1 MKTTKAKKTMPNW
14 VYNSVVISGD
24 EISLNALKEQ
34 LNKPVTKNFPDRNYD
49 KELEKWVGT
58 PAVQHYSNPVFS
70 FWNVVAPTN
79 LEAYY
84 GEEKKSEGDT
94 GFADYIEKMALDE
107 SWYWWN
113 VRNWG
118 TKWDIAVED
127 GQEYPDTTLE
137 ITDDG
142 TLMYHFQTAWSPVHE
157 IFNVLSQEFPT
168 LEFDYEYEEEQGWG
182 GSATWLG
189 GELVSQSEYHE
200 PSSHADYVERGRGDS
215 CNCNHEDD
223 QEFWFVDCP
232 REDNKELSDNG
243 WVDKEVVGA

>member
-1 MKTTKAKKTMPNW
+1 MPNW
-14 VYNSVVISGD
+14 VYNSVLVSGD
-24 EISLNALKEQ
+24 KISLNALKEQ
-34 LNKPVTKNFPDRNYD
+34 LNTPVTKHFPTMKFNEEL
-49 KELEKWVGT
+49 KEWVGT
-58 PAVQHYSNPVFS
+58 PSVQQYSNPVFS
-70 FWNVVAPTN
+70 FWNVVTPNDLDT
-79 LEAYY
+79 YY
-84 GEEKKSEGDT
+84 GKEVEEIDIDNFKQTFTNAITNGQ
-94 GFADYIEKMALDE
+94 
-107 SWYWWN
+107 SWYYWN
-113 VRNWG
+113 LRHWG

-200 PSSHADYVERGRGDS
+200 PSSHADYVARVNRE
-215 CNCNHEDD
+215 CNCETEDD
-223 QEFWFVDCP
+223 PVYWYSDCP
-232 REDNKELSDNG
+232 ADTEKFELVDGEWREKEK
-243 WVDKEVVGA
+243 V

>member
-1 MKTTKAKKTMPNW
+1 MPNW
-14 VYNSVVISGD
+14 VYNTVVIDGD

-34 LNKPVTKNFPDRNYD
+34 LNTPVTKHFPTMKFNEEL
-49 KELEKWVGT
+49 KEWVGT
-58 PAVQHYSNPVFS
+58 PSVQQYSNPVFS
-70 FWNVVAPTN
+70 FWNVVTPNDLDT
-79 LEAYY
+79 YY
-84 GEEKKSEGDT
+84 GKEVEEIDIDNFKQTFTNAITNGQ
-94 GFADYIEKMALDE
+94 
-107 SWYWWN
+107 SWYYWN
-113 VRNWG
+113 LRHWG

-200 PSSHADYVERGRGDS
+200 PSSHADYVARGNRE
-215 CNCNHEDD
+215 CNCETEDD
-223 QEFWFVDCP
+223 PVYWYSDCP
-232 REDNKELSDNG
+232 TDTEKFELVNGEWREKEK
-243 WVDKEVVGA
+243 V